1 MSGIRRVAD
10 LGSQGVASFAD
21 GSIQAADIASN
32 AVTTAK
38 ISSEAV
44 TSEKLHRA
52 AGAVMVFASAA
63 LRQYLIPSPQEGMVT
78 YLQDTN
84 DIEIYNG
91 SSWQGLETRN
101 LTSSSSGT
109 YTGGGFAEAA
119 AYFKGGGDYP
129 VSLALDGAGSADNIS
144 RVRVLNSG
152 TAYWQM
158 NWASTTATLYSSPQ
172 WTERWKI
179 TSDGQVTMPYQP
191 YFNGQHSGGNVV
203 FNGAYS
209 PGTIHINNGSRFNTG
224 NGRFTAGVAGAYV
237 LCSFNSLINTPQT
250 DSHAYVWFQVDGVE
264 KSARVHTDYN
274 HSRSYEPL
282 SNTAVV
288 YLPTASSYVECQ
300 VRCQANGSIYG
311 SPWGGGLTFALLG

>member
-129 VSLALDGAGSADNIS
+129 VSLALDGAGSADNS
-144 RVRVLNSG
+144 
-152 TAYWQM
+152 
-158 NWASTTATLYSSPQ
+158 
-172 WTERWKI
+172 
-179 TSDGQVTMPYQP
+179 
-191 YFNGQHSGGNVV
+191 
-203 FNGAYS
+203 
-209 PGTIHINNGSRFNTG
+209 
-224 NGRFTAGVAGAYV
+224 
-237 LCSFNSLINTPQT
+237 
-250 DSHAYVWFQVDGVE
+250 
-264 KSARVHTDYN
+264 
-274 HSRSYEPL
+274 
-282 SNTAVV
+282 
-288 YLPTASSYVECQ
+288 
-300 VRCQANGSIYG
+300 
-311 SPWGGGLTFALLG
+311 